1 MTRSPVHHLA
11 RRTFLTGLLAA
22 GGLAVLEPAPA
33 AAGAPAEARPGP
45 TRFGNVETHVIE
57 GSAASAALL
66 SGPVATLLLHVA
78 RRFHYEIAALTSTDA
93 IGLADGTELV
103 IRPDAYPRGAT
114 GCLFPH
120 EVAVVR
126 DILADCGGAV
136 RWGGDD
142 RDTPWEGHFR
152 IDARPG
158 SSTLTAAAVRPPI
171 SSLRKGR
178 SWE

>member
-1 MTRSPVHHLA
+1 MNRSPVHHLA

-33 AAGAPAEARPGP
+33 AAAGAPAEARPGP
-45 TRFGNVETHVIE
+45 TRFGIVETHVIE

-66 SGPVATLLLHVA
+66 SGPAATLLLHVA
-78 RRFHYEIAALTSTDA
+78 RRFHYEIAALGPGDA
-93 IGLADGTELV
+93 VGSADGTALV
-103 IRPDAYPRGAT
+103 IRPGAYPRGAT

-152 IDARPG
+152 VDARPD
-158 SSTLTAAAVRPPI
+158 TALAAAAARGPIKSLERGRP
-171 SSLRKGR
+171 
-178 SWE
+178 WE